1 MKITREIQFEGNKLL
16 IKGEHFKATPSED
29 GSLPIEA
36 EFLINDVLDVEKNL
50 VVTDLFYD
58 FFSDISS
65 IVLGVLEEE
74 SLDDI
79 EYVNDVPEFHPNLE
93 DDIASYIYSEIEDEI
108 REGFSKVSQ
117 GETNVPVLWGDDV
130 DPNFHNRL
138 LIESLLTELSYN
150 MNDVDNPIIAFRLD
164 MGNLRIIRI
173 NDVKQI

>member
-29 GSLPIEA
+29 GSLPIKA
-36 EFLINDVLDVEKNL
+36 EFLVNDVLDVEKDL

-58 FFSDISS
+58 LFSDISN

-74 SLDDI
+74 SLDDV
-79 EYVNDVPEFHPNLE
+79 EYVNDVPEFKGLE

-117 GETNVPVLWGDDV
+117 SETNVPVLWGDDV

-173 NDVKQI
+173 NDVEQI

>member
-29 GSLPIEA
+29 GSLPIKA
-36 EFLINDVLDVEKNL
+36 EFLVNDVLDVEKDL

-58 FFSDISS
+58 LFSDISN
-65 IVLGVLEEE
+65 IVLGLLEEE
-74 SLDDI
+74 SLDDV
-79 EYVNDVPEFHPNLE
+79 EYVNDVPEFKGLE

-108 REGFSKVSQ
+108 REGFGKVSQ
-117 GETNVPVLWGDDV
+117 SETNVPVLWGDDV

-150 MNDVDNPIIAFRLD
+150 MNDVDNPIIAFRVD

-173 NDVKQI
+173 NDVEQI

>member
-1 MKITREIQFEGNKLL
+1 M
-16 IKGEHFKATPSED
+16 
-29 GSLPIEA
+29 
-36 EFLINDVLDVEKNL
+36 
-50 VVTDLFYD
+50 FYD
-58 FFSDISS
+58 LFSDISN

-74 SLDDI
+74 SLDDV
-79 EYVNDVPEFHPNLE
+79 EYVNDVPEFKGLE

-117 GETNVPVLWGDDV
+117 SETNVPVLWGDDV

-150 MNDVDNPIIAFRLD
+150 MNDVDNPIIAFRVD

-173 NDVKQI
+173 NDVEQI

>member
-29 GSLPIEA
+29 GSLPIKA
-36 EFLINDVLDVEKNL
+36 EFLVNDVLDVEKDL

-58 FFSDISS
+58 LFSDISN
-65 IVLGVLEEE
+65 IVLGLLEEE
-74 SLDDI
+74 SLDDV
-79 EYVNDVPEFHPNLE
+79 EYVNDVPEFKGLE

-108 REGFSKVSQ
+108 REGFSKISQ
-117 GETNVPVLWGDDV
+117 SETNVPVLWGDDV

-150 MNDVDNPIIAFRLD
+150 MNDVDNPIIAFRVD

-173 NDVKQI
+173 NDVEQI

>member
-29 GSLPIEA
+29 GSLPIKA
-36 EFLINDVLDVEKNL
+36 EFLINDVLDVEKDL

-58 FFSDISS
+58 LFSDISN
-65 IVLGVLEEE
+65 IVLGLLEEE
-74 SLDDI
+74 SLDDV
-79 EYVNDVPEFHPNLE
+79 EYVNDVPEFKGLE

-117 GETNVPVLWGDDV
+117 SETNVPVLWGDDV

-150 MNDVDNPIIAFRLD
+150 MNDVDNPIIAFRVD

-173 NDVKQI
+173 NDVEQI

>member
-29 GSLPIEA
+29 GSLPIKA
-36 EFLINDVLDVEKNL
+36 EFLVNDVLDVEKDL

-58 FFSDISS
+58 LFSDISN
-65 IVLGVLEEE
+65 IVLGLLEEE
-74 SLDDI
+74 SLDDV
-79 EYVNDVPEFHPNLE
+79 EYVNDVPEFKGLE

-117 GETNVPVLWGDDV
+117 SETNVPVLWGDDV

-150 MNDVDNPIIAFRLD
+150 MNDVDNPIIAFRVD

-173 NDVKQI
+173 NDVEQI

>member
-16 IKGEHFKATPSED
+16 IKGEYFKATPSED
-29 GSLPIEA
+29 GSLPIKA
-36 EFLINDVLDVEKNL
+36 EFLVNDVLDVEKDL
-50 VVTDLFYD
+50 VVTDLLD
-58 FFSDISS
+58 DLLSEISN

-79 EYVNDVPEFHPNLE
+79 EYVNDVPEFKGLE

-117 GETNVPVLWGDDV
+117 SETNVPVLWGDDV

-150 MNDVDNPIIAFRLD
+150 MNDVDNPIIAFRVD

-173 NDVKQI
+173 NDVEQI

>member
-29 GSLPIEA
+29 GSLPIKA
-36 EFLINDVLDVEKNL
+36 EFLVDDILDVEKDL

-58 FFSDISS
+58 LFSDISN

-74 SLDDI
+74 SLDDV
-79 EYVNDVPEFHPNLE
+79 EYVNDVPEFKGLE

-117 GETNVPVLWGDDV
+117 SETNVPVLWGDDV

-150 MNDVDNPIIAFRLD
+150 MNDVDNPIIAFRVD

-173 NDVKQI
+173 NDVEQI

>member
-16 IKGEHFKATPSED
+16 IKGEYFKAIQVED
-29 GSLPIEA
+29 GFLPIKA
-36 EFLINDVLDVEKNL
+36 EFLVNEVLDVEKDL

-58 FFSDISS
+58 FFSDISN
-65 IVLGVLEEE
+65 IVLGLLEEE
-74 SLDDI
+74 SLDDV
-79 EYVNDVPEFHPNLE
+79 EYVNDVPEFKGLE

-117 GETNVPVLWGDDV
+117 SETNVPVLWGDDV

-150 MNDVDNPIIAFRLD
+150 MNDVDNPIIAFRVD

-173 NDVKQI
+173 NDVEQI

>member
-29 GSLPIEA
+29 GSLPIKA
-36 EFLINDVLDVEKNL
+36 EFLVDDILDVEKDL

-58 FFSDISS
+58 LFSDISN
-65 IVLGVLEEE
+65 IVLGLLEEE
-74 SLDDI
+74 SLDDV
-79 EYVNDVPEFHPNLE
+79 EYVNDVPEFKGLE

-117 GETNVPVLWGDDV
+117 SETNVPVLWGDDV

-150 MNDVDNPIIAFRLD
+150 MNDVDNPIIAFRVD

-173 NDVKQI
+173 NDVEQI

>member
-29 GSLPIEA
+29 GSLPIKA
-36 EFLINDVLDVEKNL
+36 EFLVDDILDVEKDL

-58 FFSDISS
+58 LFSDISN

-74 SLDDI
+74 SLDDV
-79 EYVNDVPEFHPNLE
+79 EYVNDVPEFKGLE

-117 GETNVPVLWGDDV
+117 SETNVPVLWGDDV

-173 NDVKQI
+173 NDVEQI

>member
-29 GSLPIEA
+29 GSLPIKA
-36 EFLINDVLDVEKNL
+36 EFLVNDVLDVEKDL

-58 FFSDISS
+58 LFSDISN
-65 IVLGVLEEE
+65 IVLGLLEEE
-74 SLDDI
+74 SLDDV
-79 EYVNDVPEFHPNLE
+79 EYVNDVPEFKGLE

-108 REGFSKVSQ
+108 REGFGKISQ
-117 GETNVPVLWGDDV
+117 SETNVPVLWGDDV

-150 MNDVDNPIIAFRLD
+150 MNDVDNPIIAFRVD

-173 NDVKQI
+173 NDVEQI

>member
-29 GSLPIEA
+29 GSLPIKA

-58 FFSDISS
+58 LFSDISS

-74 SLDDI
+74 SLDDV
-79 EYVNDVPEFHPNLE
+79 EYVNDSEDLPGLE

-117 GETNVPVLWGDDV
+117 SETNVPVLWGDDV

-150 MNDVDNPIIAFRLD
+150 MNDVDNPIIAFRVD

>member
-29 GSLPIEA
+29 GSLPIKA
-36 EFLINDVLDVEKNL
+36 EFLVDDILDVEKDL

-58 FFSDISS
+58 LFSDISN

-74 SLDDI
+74 SLDDV
-79 EYVNDVPEFHPNLE
+79 EYVNDVPEFKGLE

-108 REGFSKVSQ
+108 REGFGKVSQ
-117 GETNVPVLWGDDV
+117 SETNVPVLWGDDV

-150 MNDVDNPIIAFRLD
+150 MNDVDNPIIAFRVD

-173 NDVKQI
+173 NDVEQI